1 MNPPVGGRTL
11 GERVSHPSA
20 VVASWGAAARGL
32 NLPVS
37 GRALV
42 GGIPVVSAV
51 GTVFPWL
58 DDRLRVFLVGA
69 EQLLYAVGY
78 PVLPLPRQHER

>member
-1 MNPPVGGRTL
+1 M
-11 GERVSHPSA
+11 A
-20 VVASWGAAARGL
+20 ASWGAAAGGV

-37 GRALV
+37 GRALA

-69 EQLLYAVGY
+69 EQLLSAVGY
-78 PVLPLPRQHER
+78 PVRPLPRQHER